1 VLGVYGELWWIIG
14 FFGLPLGFNAIR
26 WVWTREFVSEFDGE
40 NVVFCWWGVVTF
52 WFFDRV

>member
-1 VLGVYGELWWIIG
+1 
-14 FFGLPLGFNAIR
+14 LGFNAIR